1 MNLTVQNESSI
12 TAEAMEIL
20 MDRLSA
26 SKVTR
31 LLSAWQV
38 GNGDYLKLRDELFAN
53 ESVESLYD
61 AARCFD
67 APK

>member
-38 GNGDYLKLRDELFAN
+38 GNGDYLKLRDELFTD
-53 ESVESLYD
+53 ESVESLCNI
-61 AARCFD
+61 ATLGSLR
-67 APK
+67 